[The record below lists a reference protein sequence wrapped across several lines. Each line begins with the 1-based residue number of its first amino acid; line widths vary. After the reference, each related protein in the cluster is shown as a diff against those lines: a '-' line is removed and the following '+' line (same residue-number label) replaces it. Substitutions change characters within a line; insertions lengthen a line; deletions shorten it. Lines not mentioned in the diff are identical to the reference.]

1 MGLTYDWNSGVKHL
15 LQVDPRFRDVTRRH
29 PDPLQIRRA
38 RSTFEYL
45 LRSIIYQQLS
55 GKAAATIHR
64 RACSL
69 FPRQRP
75 GAALALELSEEDW
88 RSAGVSRGKC
98 RAIRDLSRH
107 QLEGALPGFAA
118 LQRLGDDEII
128 DRLTE
133 IHGIGRWTVE
143 MLLLFQLG
151 RPDVFPLGDLG
162 VRKGFARIRGRGGE
176 VSPAQLKRAG
186 KKWMPYRSVAS
197 WYCYRALDE

>member
-133 IHGIGRWTVE
+133 IQGIGRWTDE

-151 RPDVFPLGDLG
+151 RP
-162 VRKGFARIRGRGGE
+162 
-176 VSPAQLKRAG
+176 
-186 KKWMPYRSVAS
+186 
-197 WYCYRALDE
+197 